1 MFASVSSNGYLHVVS
16 GSKLDPSQLR
26 KAIKTA
32 MLVDWYNA
40 GIIEFEIR
48 ASKEMLWKSSTK
60 LFIKL
65 VKETELSDFEVER
78 RFMMEMRLRENKEAQ
93 LYFRVPKPLFS
104 GGREER
110 RVLDILT
117 NMMNLELVD
126 MGYLKEVE
134 GDHEE
139 GNMDHVDRVGDI
151 TQVDK
156 QAIVLPL
163 RGMAIG
169 LSEQKDKR
177 CPQQAKP
184 KAYNTLQA

>member
-134 GDHEE
+134 GEYVPVRKKIDALKDEAME
-139 GNMDHVDRVGDI
+139 IRRRM
-151 TQVDK
+151 
-156 QAIVLPL
+156 
-163 RGMAIG
+163 
-169 LSEQKDKR
+169 SEFKEKNPETYRIMQE
-177 CPQQAKP
+177 AV
-184 KAYNTLQA
+184 